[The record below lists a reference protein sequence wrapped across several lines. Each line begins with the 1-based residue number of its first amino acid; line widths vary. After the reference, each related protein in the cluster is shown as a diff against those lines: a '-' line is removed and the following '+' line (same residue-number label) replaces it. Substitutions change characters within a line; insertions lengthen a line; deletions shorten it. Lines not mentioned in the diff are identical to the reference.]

1 MRKYDTNA
9 IFNICLKT
17 VLFVVVSAGFF
28 CLFRFLFG
36 APVIIA
42 AVISLAAG
50 LLAVML
56 FSFALRYTRFYY
68 FYYSAVSMFLFREK
82 TGEVYCPC
90 CGKHFRQF
98 RDERY
103 YDDASRYNPAMF
115 SKQRQAVI
123 CDFCRSAPRHRII
136 ASWAEDNTDL
146 LRSSKILYFAP
157 ELSMM
162 LWFRRHGIKVITAD
176 LYDRRTDLRLDLTD
190 IALPDGSEDI
200 VFCNHVLEH
209 VPDYSL
215 ALSELHRI
223 IRKGG
228 MLIISFP
235 IDPGADDVREDTNAS
250 VEERIRLFGQNDHF
264 RVFGMSSS
272 KILEDAGFEVDTV
285 SVGGLPDDIMPVT
298 GPADYDTNTI
308 FCCVKK

>member
-9 IFNICLKT
+9 IFNICLKA
-17 VLFVVVSAGFF
+17 VLFAVVSGCCF
-28 CLFRFLFG
+28 CLLSFKVG
-36 APVIIA
+36 ASVILSA
-42 AVISLAAG
+42 AISVASG

-56 FSFALRYTRFYY
+56 FSFALRYTHFYY
-68 FYYSAVSMFLFREK
+68 IYYSVVSAFLFKEK
-82 TGEVYCPC
+82 VGAVYCPC

-103 YDDASRYNPAMF
+103 YDDADRFNPAVF
-115 SKQRQAVI
+115 SKQRQDVI

-136 ASWAEDNTDL
+136 ASWAENNIAL
-146 LRSSKILYFAP
+146 LKSSKILYFAP

-162 LWFRRHGIKVITAD
+162 LWFKRHGITVTTAD

-209 VPDYSL
+209 VPDYSR

-228 MLIISFP
+228 MLLISFP

-250 VEERIRLFGQNDHF
+250 VEERIRLFGQSDHF
-264 RVFGMSSS
+264 RVFGKNSR
-272 KILEDAGFEVDTV
+272 KILEDAGFEVDTI
-285 SVGGLPDDIMPVT
+285 SVESLPDEIMPVK
-298 GPADYDTNTI
+298 GPAEYDTNTI
-308 FCCVKK
+308 FCCVRK